1 MDKELLDALNK
12 KFEAL
17 QTDLQ
22 EAQKN
27 GASKEEVQKL
37 HDAIKTQGTALQDFI
52 AAQAAQKIQT
62 YGEQFVSFIIENKE
76 KLDQIVKSKTGVI
89 EFTPK
94 AVGPISTG
102 SGGDGII
109 VPPPNHNTQA
119 GGFNFRNDD
128 ALVALATVTE
138 TNSASYAYTEYVP
151 KDGDYAFVAEGTA
164 KPQTDFTWQ
173 NRYAE
178 PVKIAAYE
186 VLSEEVVTDIPRLE
200 STARELLFKKHG
212 LFKAN
217 AVYFGPGTPGTAK
230 GATLYAR
237 AFNSAG
243 MIGLVQFA
251 NFMDVVNAC
260 ITDIY
265 RTHNYVDE
273 APYMANI
280 AMINPVDF
288 FLELV
293 AAKDQNGLPLYPQ
306 AGLFNQVTIGGTT
319 IKPWS
324 KIPVGQIFV
333 ADMSKYNVANY
344 VPFSIRVGWINDQFI
359 TNQFTMV
366 GESRFFSYVKKLDE
380 QAFIYDDIGVI
391 KAAINAPVA
400 P

>member
-1 MDKELLDALNK
+1 MDKELLEALEK
-12 KFEAL
+12 KFAAL
-17 QTDLQ
+17 QDQLKK
-22 EAQKN
+22 AQDE
-27 GASKEEVQKL
+27 GASKDEVLKL
-37 HDAIKTQGTALQDFI
+37 HEAIKTQGTALQEFI
-52 AAQAAQKIQT
+52 DGLEAKQIKT
-62 YGEQFVSFIIENKE
+62 YAEQFVAFIAENKE
-76 KLDQIVKSKTGVI
+76 QLETIVKNKSGVI
-89 EFTPK
+89 EFIPK
-94 AVGPISTG
+94 AVGAISTA
-102 SGGDGII
+102 SGGDGVI
-109 VPPPNHNTQA
+109 VPPANHNTQA

-128 ALVALATVTE
+128 DLVALCTVTS

-151 KDGDYAFVAEGTA
+151 KDGDYAFVAEGTV
-164 KPQTDFTWQ
+164 KPEIDFAWQ

-178 PVKIAAYE
+178 PKKIAAYE
-186 VLSEEVVTDIPRLE
+186 VLSEEVITDIPRLE
-200 STARELLFKKHG
+200 STARELLSKKHG

-217 AVYFGPGTPGTAK
+217 AVYFGPGTVGTVK

-237 AFNSAG
+237 VFNPAG
-243 MIGLVQFA
+243 MLNLVSFP
-251 NFMDVVNAC
+251 NIMDVINAC

-288 FLELV
+288 FLHLV

-324 KIPVGQIFV
+324 KIPVGNIFV

-344 VPFSIRVGWINDQFI
+344 IPFSIRVGWINDQFI

-366 GESRFFSYVKKLDE
+366 GESRFFAYVKKLDE
-380 QAFIYDDIGVI
+380 QAFIYDSIQTI
-391 KAAINAPVA
+391 KTAIEKPVV
-400 P
+400 

>member
-12 KFEAL
+12 KFEQL
-17 QTDLQ
+17 QLDLKA
-22 EAQKN
+22 AQDA
-27 GASKEEVQKL
+27 GASKEEVTKL
-37 HDAIKTQGTALQDFI
+37 HEAIKAQGTALATFI
-52 AAQAAQKIQT
+52 ENQQKAVVQT
-62 YGEQFVSFIIENKE
+62 YMEQFASFIGENK
-76 KLDQIVKSKTGVI
+76 DQLALIVKNKAGVI
-89 EFTPK
+89 EFIPK
-94 AVGPISTG
+94 AVGAIATT
-102 SGGDGII
+102 SGGDGVI
-109 VPPPNHNTQA
+109 VPPPNHNTEA

-128 ALVALATVTE
+128 PLVALCTVTN

-151 KDGDYAFVAEGTA
+151 KDGNYDFVAEGGV
-164 KPQTDFTWQ
+164 KPEIDFTWQ
-173 NRYAE
+173 NRYAT
-178 PVKIAAYE
+178 PYKIAAHE

-200 STARELLFKKHG
+200 STAREILAKKHG

-217 AVYFGPGTPGTAK
+217 AIYFGVASPTSPE
-230 GATLYAR
+230 GATEVGR
-237 AFNSAG
+237 PFNPAG
-243 MIGLVQFA
+243 MLNLVSFP
-251 NFMDVVNAC
+251 NIMDVINAC

-288 FLELV
+288 FLHLV

-324 KIPVGQIFV
+324 KIPVGNIFV

-366 GESRFFSYVKKLDE
+366 GESRFFAYVKQLDR
-380 QAFIYDDIGVI
+380 QAFIYDSIQTI
-391 KAAINAPVA
+391 KTAIEKPIV
-400 P
+400 

>member
-1 MDKELLDALNK
+1 MNEKELLEALEK
-12 KFEAL
+12 KFAGL
-17 QTDLQ
+17 QTQLKD
-22 EAQKN
+22 AQDA
-27 GASKEEVQKL
+27 GASKDEVTKL
-37 HDAIKTQGTALQDFI
+37 HESIKAQGIALQEFI
-52 AAQAAQKIQT
+52 DEQEAKTVQSYTQ
-62 YGEQFVSFIIENKE
+62 QFVAFIGENKE
-76 KLDQIVKSKTGVI
+76 ELARISKNKAGVI
-89 EFTPK
+89 EFIPK
-94 AVGPISTG
+94 VVGAIATT
-102 SGGDGII
+102 SGGDGVI
-109 VPPPNHNTQA
+109 VPPANHNTQA

-128 ALVALATVTE
+128 PLVALATVTS

-151 KDGDYAFVAEGTA
+151 KDGNYDFVAEGTV
-164 KPQTDFTWQ
+164 KPEIDFTWQ

-186 VLSEEVVTDIPRLE
+186 VLSEEVITDIPRLE

-217 AVYFGPGTPGTAK
+217 AVYFGPGTPGTLK

-237 AFNSAG
+237 TFNPAG
-243 MIGLVQFA
+243 MLNLVSFP
-251 NFMDVVNAC
+251 NIMDVINAC

-280 AMINPVDF
+280 ALINPVDF
-288 FLELV
+288 FLHLV

-324 KIPVGQIFV
+324 KIPVGNIFV

-344 VPFSIRVGWINDQFI
+344 VPFSIRLGWINDQFI

-366 GESRFFSYVKKLDE
+366 GESRFFGYVKKLDE
-380 QAFIYDDIGVI
+380 QAFIYDSILTI
-391 KAAINAPVA
+391 KTAIEKPVV
-400 P
+400 

>member
-1 MDKELLDALNK
+1 MDQELLNALNG
-12 KFEAL
+12 KFDKL
-17 QTDLQ
+17 QNDLA

-27 GASKEEVQKL
+27 GASKDEVQKL
-37 HDAIKTQGTALQDFI
+37 HDAIKAQGIALKDFMDSQTA
-52 AAQAAQKIQT
+52 KVVQT
-62 YGEQFVSFIIENKE
+62 YTEQFVSFLTENKDE
-76 KLDQIVKSKTGVI
+76 LSNIVKNKSGVI
-89 EFTPK
+89 EFIPK
-94 AVGPISTG
+94 AVGPIATT

-109 VPPPNHNTQA
+109 VPPANMNTQA

-138 TNSASYAYTEYVP
+138 TSSPSYAYTEYVP
-151 KDGDYAFVAEGTA
+151 KDGDYAFVAEGTL
-164 KPQTDFTWQ
+164 KPQVDFTWQ

-186 VLSEEVVTDIPRLE
+186 VLSEEVVTDIPRME
-200 STARELLFKKHG
+200 STAREYLTKKHG

-230 GATLYAR
+230 GATLYGR
-237 AFNSAG
+237 VFNPAG
-243 MIGLVQFA
+243 MLNLVSFP
-251 NFMDVVNAC
+251 NIMDVINAC

-265 RTHNYVDE
+265 RTHNYTDE
-273 APYMANI
+273 MPYMANI

-288 FLELV
+288 FLHLV

-319 IKPWS
+319 IRPWS
-324 KIPVGQIFV
+324 KIPVGKIFV

-366 GESRFFSYVKKLDE
+366 GESRFFAYVKKLDE
-380 QAFIYDDIGVI
+380 QAFIYDDIVAI
-391 KAAINAPVA
+391 KTAIEKPIV
-400 P
+400 